1 MNARLRT
8 VLRSLAPALLAFA
21 ALGAQAQAQAQVQ
34 AQVQTPRFALWLT
47 GPIGATNAAHCQLDA
62 AALRAW
68 SPTDGRAPL
77 ITEDDIASW
86 DASRASWTLDAR
98 KLDELGGAI
107 GITDRCF
114 VLAIDGQAF
123 ASGAVLLAFSARLL
137 RFPTIAVEPRGG
149 AATFQLRREFGGT
162 PVPLGQAELDRVLR
176 KGQ

>member
-8 VLRSLAPALLAFA
+8 ALRSLAPALLAL
-21 ALGAQAQAQAQVQ
+21 ALAVHGAQAQAQV
-34 AQVQTPRFALWLT
+34 QVQTPRFALWLT

-68 SPTDGRAPL
+68 RPTDGRAPP

-137 RFPTIAVEPRGG
+137 RFPTIAVEPRDG